1 MLNRTLTGVGDI
13 GPMHA
18 LADHYEQGLRLSQQ
32 GRHIEAIERFER
44 ALAAEPDDPRVLFA
58 LGNTARTLGMARPA
72 EEFFRRVLAQ
82 DPARLEALVSL
93 ANLLRA
99 QGQLPAAEALLAPAL
114 ARDPKSPELWLTLG
128 STYREMGNFTQAT
141 EHYRQALTL
150 KPDYAAALANLAD
163 LLTDQGR
170 REEAL
175 ALYGK
180 AVALAPDN
188 AQARLNRA
196 VLHLLNGNLKDG
208 WRDYAARLKVPGK
221 APQPDH
227 KLARWN
233 GASLKRTRLMVT
245 AEQGVGDQMMFAS
258 MIPELAAR
266 AAQDGGSILLECEP
280 RLVSLFARSFPSVT
294 VHAWDLET
302 KGGVTRARYGW
313 LKQAGGANAFIEMGS
328 LPKLMRGDIAAF
340 PKTNA
345 FLKPDAGE
353 MALWG
358 GLFASVGPSP
368 FIGVCWRSGN
378 AAGHRA
384 LQYAPLEAWAAF
396 IAKLPGTVVS
406 VQYDAG
412 DEEIEELA
420 QMSGRA
426 IVNLGGLNQKTE
438 LDRTASMLASLDA
451 VVTAPT
457 AVSWLAAGAGVDTYK
472 VLYDTSWTGFAQ
484 TYEPF
489 APSCE
494 LMMPQTRGDWTGTFE
509 KTLARLIERL

>member
-1 MLNRTLTGVGDI
+1 MLKRTLTGVGDI
-13 GPMHA
+13 GPMQA
-18 LADHYEQGLRLSQQ
+18 LADNYEQGLRLSQQ

-44 ALAAEPDDPRVLFA
+44 ALGAQPDDPRVLFA
-58 LGNTARTLGMARPA
+58 LGNTARTLGMVGPA

-99 QGQLPAAEALLAPAL
+99 EGQPRAALALLAPAL
-114 ARDPKSPELWLTLG
+114 VRDPKSPELWLTLG
-128 STYREMGNFTQAT
+128 STHREMGNFTQAA
-141 EHYRQALTL
+141 EHYRQAIAL

-163 LLTDQGR
+163 LLTDDGQ

-180 AVALAPDN
+180 AISQAPDN

-196 VLHLLNGNLKDG
+196 VLHLLTGNLKDG
-208 WRDYAARLKVPGK
+208 WRDYAARLKIPGK
-221 APQPDH
+221 APVPDH
-227 KLARWN
+227 KLTRWN
-233 GASLKRTRLMVT
+233 GATLKRTRLLVT
-245 AEQGVGDQMMFAS
+245 AEQGVGDQVMFAS
-258 MIPELAAR
+258 MIPELVAR

-280 RLVSLFARSFPSVT
+280 RLVSLFARSFPGVT
-294 VHAWDLET
+294 VHAWDLEN

-328 LPKLMRGDIAAF
+328 LPKLMRGGIAAF
-340 PKTNA
+340 PKANT
-345 FLKPDAGE
+345 FLKPEAGE

-358 GLFASVGPSP
+358 GLFASIGPGP

-378 AAGHRA
+378 VTGHRA
-384 LQYAPLEAWAAF
+384 LQYAPLAAWAAF

-412 DEEIEELA
+412 DDEIEELA
-420 QMSGRA
+420 QLSGRG

-438 LDRTASMLASLDA
+438 LDRTVSMLASLDA

-472 VLYDTSWTGFAQ
+472 ILYDTSWTSFAQ
-484 TYEPF
+484 SFEPF
-489 APSCE
+489 APACE
-494 LMMPQTRGDWTGTFE
+494 LMMPETRGDWAQTFD
-509 KTLARLIERL
+509 KTLARLTERL